1 MLDPSAAARTSYR
14 ENMKHVCVGE
24 SLAIRPDGSVLVSG
38 TFSEEDV
45 LALAHR
51 TMDEIEGWVQGY
63 CDVDRRSK
71 QPRLL
76 VRPVPFERNLN
87 FTGGRFE
94 RLGVRLNKK
103 NVIDLIASNAVW
115 RDNRGVAIRELVQNA
130 VEACRYRAHHSSSAD
145 AYAFLTTEPN
155 AEVGAVHPK
164 AMPVILTTPEEE
176 VETWM
181 TAPPDEAPEAAA
193 AASGRDTP
201 DRSPRR
207 QGGPGAGCLIRGS
220 SRELAISAADA
231 QAGKGFPAPLV
242 LRAYS
247 VRVAYQVRLG

>member
-1 MLDPSAAARTSYR
+1 MMRAHNFSIAELERDLHLPYAAEAKEIDVRQLAVIVCIADALEFSDTRVVDGVIDQIMLDPSAAARNSYL

-38 TFSEEDV
+38 TFPEEDV

-51 TMDEIEGWVQGY
+51 TMGEIEGWVQGY

-76 VRPVPFERNLN
+76 VRAVPFERNLN

-115 RDNRGVAIRELVQNA
+115 RDNRGIAIRELVQNA
-130 VEACRYRAHHSSSAD
+130 VEACRYRAPAC
-145 AYAFLTTEPN
+145 
-155 AEVGAVHPK
+155 EVSERCLQLFAVP
-164 AMPVILTTPEEE
+164 LY
-176 VETWM
+176 
-181 TAPPDEAPEAAA
+181 
-193 AASGRDTP
+193 AASVTP
-201 DRSPRR
+201 RGNWPSGDQDAGSP
-207 QGGPGAGCLIRGS
+207 
-220 SRELAISAADA
+220 
-231 QAGKGFPAPLV
+231 
-242 LRAYS
+242 
-247 VRVAYQVRLG
+247 